1 MEHEGSPVID
11 VVGGAVAGEA
21 TEVVQSE
28 DRVVSSSSGESSD
41 SGREST
47 ADSQEEESGA
57 VDSSEASQSYVF
69 HPSTVTVFHIHGM
82 SSLHYFAEGDA

>member
-1 MEHEGSPVID
+1 M
-11 VVGGAVAGEA
+11 AGEA

-47 ADSQEEESGA
+47 ADSQEESGA

-82 SSLHYFAEGDA
+82 SSLHYFAKGDV